1 MNGFLLIDKPSG
13 RSSASCVYSLRKIL
27 KIKKIGHCGTLDP
40 LATGVLPLCIGE
52 ATKFSN
58 YVSDQSK
65 EYEVEILFGLQ
76 TSTGDLE
83 GEEIYKKPFKLN
95 KNALMK
101 SLKKFQGVH
110 QQVPPMFSA
119 IKYKGKPLYA
129 WVRKGVYFSRQSREV
144 RIFDTELLFCQG
156 DKAKIRVSCS
166 KGTYIRALIEDLG
179 EDLSTGATV
188 IGLRRTRVG
197 DVTKDNLV
205 DLESVDIEECRKA
218 LVSYD
223 TLLQHIPEIHL
234 DKIDTKKIRNG
245 QLVDYNARQ
254 DIKGIVRIYADK
266 GLFVGIGSIDSSNI
280 VSAKRLLSNP
290 SI

>member
-58 YVSDQSK
+58 YISDQSK

-83 GEEIYKKPFKLN
+83 GEEIYKKPFKLS

-188 IGLRRTRVG
+188 IDLRRTRVG

>member
-83 GEEIYKKPFKLN
+83 GEEIYKKPFKLS

-119 IKYKGKPLYA
+119 IKYKGRPLYA
-129 WVRKGVYFSRQSREV
+129 WVRKGVYFSRKSREV
-144 RIFDTELLFCQG
+144 CIFDTELLFCQG

-188 IGLRRTRVG
+188 IDLRRTRVG

-266 GLFVGIGSIDSSNI
+266 GLFVGIGSIDSSNT

>member
-83 GEEIYKKPFKLN
+83 GEEIYKKPFKLS

-144 RIFDTELLFCQG
+144 RIFNTELLFCQG

-188 IGLRRTRVG
+188 IDLRRTRVG

>member
-58 YVSDQSK
+58 YISDQSK

-83 GEEIYKKPFKLN
+83 GEEIYKKPFKLS

-188 IGLRRTRVG
+188 IDLRRTRVG
-197 DVTKDNLV
+197 DITKDNLV

>member
-83 GEEIYKKPFKLN
+83 GEEIYKKPFKLR
-95 KNALMK
+95 KNELMK

-188 IGLRRTRVG
+188 IDLRRTRVG

-266 GLFVGIGSIDSSNI
+266 GLFVGIGSIDSSNT

>member
-27 KIKKIGHCGTLDP
+27 KIRKIGHCGTLDP

-58 YVSDQSK
+58 YISDQSK

-144 RIFDTELLFCQG
+144 CIFDTELLFCQG

-166 KGTYIRALIEDLG
+166 KGTYIRALIENLG

-188 IGLRRTRVG
+188 VDLRRTRVG

>member
-83 GEEIYKKPFKLN
+83 GEEIYKKPFKLS

-188 IGLRRTRVG
+188 IDLRRTRVG

-254 DIKGIVRIYADK
+254 DIKGIVRIYTDK
-266 GLFVGIGSIDSSNI
+266 GLFVGIGSIGSSNT

>member
-58 YVSDQSK
+58 YISDQSK
-65 EYEVEILFGLQ
+65 EYEVQVLFGVQ

-83 GEEIYKKPFKLN
+83 GEEIYNKPFNLNQDELKL
-95 KNALMK
+95 
-101 SLKKFQGVH
+101 SLQRLLGMQH
-110 QQVPPMFSA
+110 QVPPMYSA
-119 IKYKGKPLYA
+119 IKFNGKPLYV
-129 WVRKGVYFSRQSREV
+129 WVRKGVYFFRKSREV
-144 RIFDTELLFCQG
+144 YISSLEILSCEG
-156 DKAKIRVSCS
+156 SKAKIRVNCS

-179 EDLSTGATV
+179 EILSTKATV
-188 IGLRRTRVG
+188 IDLRRTRVG

-205 DLESVDIEECRKA
+205 PFESTDIEDYKSA
-218 LVSYD
+218 IVPYD
-223 TLLQHIPEIHL
+223 SLLGHIPGIHL

-245 QLVDYNARQ
+245 QLVDYNAPQ
-254 DIKGIVRIYADK
+254 ELKGIVRIYADN
-266 GLFVGIGSIDSSNI
+266 GLFVGIGSIDSSNT
-280 VSAKRLLSNP
+280 VSAKRLLSDP
-290 SI
+290 SM

>member
-83 GEEIYKKPFKLN
+83 GEEIYKKPFKLS

-119 IKYKGKPLYA
+119 IKYKGRPLYA

-144 RIFDTELLFCQG
+144 RIFDTELLFSQG

-188 IGLRRTRVG
+188 IDLRRTRVG

-205 DLESVDIEECRKA
+205 DLESVDIEECRNA
-218 LVSYD
+218 LVSCD
-223 TLLQHIPEIHL
+223 TLLRHIPEIHL

-266 GLFVGIGSIDSSNI
+266 GLFVGIGSIDSSNT

>member
-83 GEEIYKKPFKLN
+83 GEEIYKKPFKLS

-188 IGLRRTRVG
+188 IDLRRTRVG

>member
-83 GEEIYKKPFKLN
+83 GEEIYKKPFKLS

-188 IGLRRTRVG
+188 IDLRRTRVG

-205 DLESVDIEECRKA
+205 DMESVDIEECRKA

-223 TLLQHIPEIHL
+223 TLLRHIPEIYL
-234 DKIDTKKIRNG
+234 DKIDIKKIRNG

>member
-27 KIKKIGHCGTLDP
+27 KIKKIGHCWTLDP
-40 LATGVLPLCIGE
+40 LATGVLTLCIGE

-83 GEEIYKKPFKLN
+83 GEEIYKKPFKLS

-144 RIFDTELLFCQG
+144 RIFDTELIFCQG

-188 IGLRRTRVG
+188 IDLRRTRVG

-205 DLESVDIEECRKA
+205 DLESIDIEECRNA

-223 TLLQHIPEIHL
+223 SLLRHIPEIHL

-266 GLFVGIGSIDSSNI
+266 GLFVGIGSIDSSNV

>member
-83 GEEIYKKPFKLN
+83 GEEIYKKPFKLS
-95 KNALMK
+95 KKALMK
-101 SLKKFQGVH
+101 SLKKFQGAH

-144 RIFDTELLFCQG
+144 RIFNIELLFCQG

-188 IGLRRTRVG
+188 IDLRRTRVG

-218 LVSYD
+218 LVPYD
-223 TLLQHIPEIHL
+223 TLLRHIPEIHL

>member
-83 GEEIYKKPFKLN
+83 GEEIYKKPFKLS

-119 IKYKGKPLYA
+119 IKYKGKPLYS

-188 IGLRRTRVG
+188 IDLRRTRVG

-266 GLFVGIGSIDSSNI
+266 GLFVGIGSIDSSNT
-280 VSAKRLLSNP
+280 VSAKRLLSDP
-290 SI
+290 SM

>member
-13 RSSASCVYSLRKIL
+13 CSSASCVYSLRKIL

-58 YVSDQSK
+58 YISDQSK

-83 GEEIYKKPFKLN
+83 GEEIYKKPFKLS

-144 RIFDTELLFCQG
+144 RIFDTELLFSQG

-188 IGLRRTRVG
+188 IDLRRTRVG

-280 VSAKRLLSNP
+280 VSAKRLLSNS

>member
-27 KIKKIGHCGTLDP
+27 KIKKIDHCGTLDP
-40 LATGVLPLCIGE
+40 FATGVLPLCIGE

-83 GEEIYKKPFKLN
+83 GEEIYKKPFKLS

-119 IKYKGKPLYA
+119 IKYKGKPLYS

-188 IGLRRTRVG
+188 IDLRRTRVG

>member
-83 GEEIYKKPFKLN
+83 GEEIYKKPFKLS

-119 IKYKGKPLYA
+119 IKYKGKPLYS

-188 IGLRRTRVG
+188 IDLRRTRVG

-266 GLFVGIGSIDSSNI
+266 GLFVGIGSIDSSNT

>member
-83 GEEIYKKPFKLN
+83 GEEIYKKPFKLS

-129 WVRKGVYFSRQSREV
+129 WVRKGVYFLRQSREV

-188 IGLRRTRVG
+188 IDLRRTRVG

-280 VSAKRLLSNP
+280 VSAKRLLSNS

>member
-83 GEEIYKKPFKLN
+83 GEEIYKKPFKLS

-144 RIFDTELLFCQG
+144 RIFNTELLFCQG

-166 KGTYIRALIEDLG
+166 KGTYIRALVEDLG

-188 IGLRRTRVG
+188 IDLRRTRVG

-266 GLFVGIGSIDSSNI
+266 GLFVGIGSIDSSNT
-280 VSAKRLLSNP
+280 VSAKRLLSDP
-290 SI
+290 SM

>member
-83 GEEIYKKPFKLN
+83 GEEIYKKPFKLS

-144 RIFDTELLFCQG
+144 RIFNTELLFCQG

-166 KGTYIRALIEDLG
+166 KGTYIRALVEDLG

-266 GLFVGIGSIDSSNI
+266 GLFVGIGSIDSSNT
-280 VSAKRLLSNP
+280 VSAKRLLSDP
-290 SI
+290 SM

>member
-83 GEEIYKKPFKLN
+83 GEEIYKKPFKLS

-119 IKYKGKPLYA
+119 IKYKGKPLYS

-188 IGLRRTRVG
+188 IDLRRTRVG

>member
-83 GEEIYKKPFKLN
+83 GEEIYKKPFKLR
-95 KNALMK
+95 KNELMK

-188 IGLRRTRVG
+188 IDLRRTRVG

>member
-144 RIFDTELLFCQG
+144 RIFDIELLFCQG

-188 IGLRRTRVG
+188 IDLRRTRVG

>member
-58 YVSDQSK
+58 YISDQSK

-83 GEEIYKKPFKLN
+83 GEEIYKKPFKLS

-119 IKYKGKPLYA
+119 IKYKGRPLYA

-188 IGLRRTRVG
+188 IDLRRTRVG

-205 DLESVDIEECRKA
+205 DLESVDIEECRNA
-218 LVSYD
+218 LVPYD
-223 TLLQHIPEIHL
+223 TLLRHIPEIHL

-280 VSAKRLLSNP
+280 VSAKRLLSSP
-290 SI
+290 

>member
-13 RSSASCVYSLRKIL
+13 RSSASCVYSLRKVL

-83 GEEIYKKPFKLN
+83 GEEIYKKSFKLN

-188 IGLRRTRVG
+188 IDLRRTRVG

-266 GLFVGIGSIDSSNI
+266 GLFVGIGSIDSSNT

>member
-83 GEEIYKKPFKLN
+83 GEEIYKKPFKLS

-129 WVRKGVYFSRQSREV
+129 WVRKGVYFLRQSREV

-188 IGLRRTRVG
+188 IDLRRTRVG

-266 GLFVGIGSIDSSNI
+266 GLFVGIGSIDSSNT

>member
-13 RSSASCVYSLRKIL
+13 RSSASCVYSLRKVL

-58 YVSDQSK
+58 YISDQSK

-83 GEEIYKKPFKLN
+83 GEEIYKKPFKLSQ
-95 KNALMK
+95 NALMK
-101 SLKKFQGVH
+101 SLNKFQGVH
-110 QQVPPMFSA
+110 QQVPPVFSA
-119 IKYKGKPLYA
+119 IKYKGRPLYA

-144 RIFDTELLFCQG
+144 RIFNIELLFCQE

-197 DVTKDNLV
+197 DVTKDSLV
-205 DLESVDIEECRKA
+205 DFESVNFEKCRNA

-223 TLLQHIPEIHL
+223 TLLRHIPEIHL

>member
-58 YVSDQSK
+58 YISDQSK

-83 GEEIYKKPFKLN
+83 GEEIYKKPFKLS

-119 IKYKGKPLYA
+119 IKYKGRPLYA

-144 RIFDTELLFCQG
+144 RIFDTELLFSQG

-188 IGLRRTRVG
+188 IDLRRTRVG

-254 DIKGIVRIYADK
+254 DIKVIVRIYADK

>member
-1 MNGFLLIDKPSG
+1 
-13 RSSASCVYSLRKIL
+13 
-27 KIKKIGHCGTLDP
+27 
-40 LATGVLPLCIGE
+40 
-52 ATKFSN
+52 
-58 YVSDQSK
+58 
-65 EYEVEILFGLQ
+65 
-76 TSTGDLE
+76 
-83 GEEIYKKPFKLN
+83 
-95 KNALMK
+95 MK

-129 WVRKGVYFSRQSREV
+129 WVRKGVYFLRQSREV

-179 EDLSTGATV
+179 EDLLTGATV

-266 GLFVGIGSIDSSNI
+266 GLFVGIGSIDSSNT

>member
-58 YVSDQSK
+58 YISDQSK

-83 GEEIYKKPFKLN
+83 GEEIYKKPFKLS

-129 WVRKGVYFSRQSREV
+129 WVRKGVYYSRQSREV

-188 IGLRRTRVG
+188 IDLRRTRVG

-266 GLFVGIGSIDSSNI
+266 GLFVGIGSIDSSNT